1 MSLDGFERRGV
12 KLPPRE
18 TDVSGL
24 TAQQIIDKIRSFWDR
39 CRKDNSQDSDVA
51 PIDFLELL
59 EAYPVSM
66 CSFHMTETLKLLV
79 ALMYFDSKPSEEEIQ
94 RQIEENKKWGFKGD
108 VWEGF
113 SYDYLA
119 LIFDRS
125 KKSIHD
131 AIKEK
136 EQEVKAILEEAK
148 LRKEARELALRELI
162 EEEKRKLKG
171 EIKINLLDC

>member
-1 MSLDGFERRGV
+1 MSLDGFERRGT

-66 CSFHMTETLKLLV
+66 CSFHMNDTLKLLV
-79 ALMYFDSKPSEEEIQ
+79 ALMYFDSRDK
-94 RQIEENKKWGFKGD
+94 EENAIPSN
-108 VWEGF
+108 WEGY
-113 SYDYLA
+113 SMDYLA

-125 KKSIHD
+125 KKTIHD
-131 AIKEK
+131 AIKER
-136 EQEVKAILEEAK
+136 EAEAKAILEEAK
-148 LRKEARELALRELI
+148 LRKKAREIALRELV
-162 EEEKRKLKG
+162 EEEKRKLKQT
-171 EIKINLLDC
+171 

>member
-1 MSLDGFERRGV
+1 MEARGIRI
-12 KLPPRE
+12 PPSE

-66 CSFHMTETLKLLV
+66 CSFHMTDSLKLLV
-79 ALMYFDSKPSEEEIQ
+79 ALMYFDSKDKEDNAVSS
-94 RQIEENKKWGFKGD
+94 D
-108 VWEGF
+108 WEGY
-113 SYDYLA
+113 SMDYLA

-125 KKSIHD
+125 KKTIHD
-131 AIKEK
+131 CIREK
-136 EQEVKAILEEAK
+136 EQEAKKILEEAK
-148 LRKEARELALRELI
+148 LRKEARELALRELV
-162 EEEKRKLKG
+162 EEEKLKLKQSQ
-171 EIKINLLDC
+171 EIAK

>member
-1 MSLDGFERRGV
+1 MSLDFMEKRGI

-24 TAQQIIDKIRSFWDR
+24 TAQQIIDKIRSFWEKCKNDS
-39 CRKDNSQDSDVA
+39 SQDSDVA

-66 CSFHMTETLKLLV
+66 CSYHMTDSLKLLV
-79 ALMYFDSKPSEEEIQ
+79 ALMYFESRKKTESSVSE
-94 RQIEENKKWGFKGD
+94 D
-108 VWEGF
+108 WEGL
-113 SYDYLA
+113 SMDYLA

-125 KKSIHD
+125 KKTIHD

-136 EQEVKAILEEAK
+136 EQEAKRIIEEAK
-148 LRKEARELALRELI
+148 LRKEVREIALRELI
-162 EEEKRKLKG
+162 EEEKQKLKM
-171 EIKINLLDC
+171 NR

>member
-1 MSLDGFERRGV
+1 MSLDVFERRGI

-18 TDVSGL
+18 VDVSGL

-39 CRKDNSQDSDVA
+39 CRKDNSEDSDVA

-66 CSFHMTETLKLLV
+66 CSFHMTEQLKLLV
-79 ALMYFDSKPSEEEIQ
+79 ALMYFDSKP
-94 RQIEENKKWGFKGD
+94 ENPKESD
-108 VWEGF
+108 WEGL
-113 SYDYLA
+113 SMDYLS

-125 KKSIHD
+125 KKTIHD

-136 EQEVKAILEEAK
+136 EAEAKKIIEEAK
-148 LRKEARELALRELI
+148 LRVKAREVALKELI
-162 EEEKRKLKG
+162 EEEKLKLKQDASLNKQTN
-171 EIKINLLDC
+171 I

>member
-1 MSLDGFERRGV
+1 MSLDVFERRGI

-59 EAYPVSM
+59 EAYPASM
-66 CSFHMTETLKLLV
+66 CSFHMTDTLKLLV
-79 ALMYFDSKPSEEEIQ
+79 ALLYFDSKPSEEEIQ
-94 RQIEENKKWGFKGD
+94 RQIEENKKWGVKGD

-125 KKSIHD
+125 KKSIYD

-136 EQEVKAILEEAK
+136 EQEVKKILEEAK
-148 LRKEARELALRELI
+148 LRKEARDIALRELI
-162 EEEKRKLKG
+162 EEEKLKLKQKQ
-171 EIKINLLDC
+171 EQITK